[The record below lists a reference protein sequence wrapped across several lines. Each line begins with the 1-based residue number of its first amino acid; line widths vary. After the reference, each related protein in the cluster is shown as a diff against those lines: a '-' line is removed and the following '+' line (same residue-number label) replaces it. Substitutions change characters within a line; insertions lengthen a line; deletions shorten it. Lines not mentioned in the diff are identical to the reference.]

1 MGGTTEFEGRVEVC
15 NGGAWGTVCDD
26 LWDITDGNVVCAQLE
41 YGIGLFDFQHV
52 ISMDSFLTATSAPC
66 CAAYGRGT
74 GSIVL
79 DNVGCNGT
87 ETNLFDCTNSGLN
100 VHNCG
105 HSEDAG
111 VICLGEQNKNVCLPK
126 I

>member
-1 MGGTTEFEGRVEVC
+1 MCPAWIWHRFVC
-15 NGGAWGTVCDD
+15 HLNG
-26 LWDITDGNVVCAQLE
+26 IF
-41 YGIGLFDFQHV
+41 I
-52 ISMDSFLTATSAPC
+52 IFLAATSAPC
-66 CAAYGRGT
+66 CAAYGQGT
-74 GSIVL
+74 EGIVL

-87 ETNLFDCTNSGLN
+87 ETNLFDCPNNGLN

>member
-1 MGGTTEFEGRVEVC
+1 MSFQ
-15 NGGAWGTVCDD
+15 W
-26 LWDITDGNVVCAQLE
+26 I
-41 YGIGLFDFQHV
+41 LF
-52 ISMDSFLTATSAPC
+52 SAATSAPC
-66 CAAYGRGT
+66 CAAYGQGT

-87 ETNLFDCTNSGLN
+87 ETNLFDCTNNGLN

-126 I
+126 IELFLTASFQLKFSKFINTEYG